1 MTTIKKIIT
10 YIKNYWYV
18 PFIVVAG
25 AVMFMLT
32 RNSDNLFFEL
42 FKKTLEQNRKDIQD
56 IENNNAKAK
65 QQKQDAQE
73 KTKKQIE
80 NIKKEYDKHKKQLE
94 KDKQDRVEEL
104 LKNNSDPEQ
113 LAKELAKVTGWK
125 YIPPQE

>member
-1 MTTIKKIIT
+1 MITIKKIIT

-25 AVMFMLT
+25 VVMFMLT

-42 FKKTLEQNRKDIQD
+42 FKKTLERNRKDIQD
-56 IENNNAKAK
+56 IENNNTKAK

-80 NIKKEYDKHKKQLE
+80 NIKKEYDKRKKQLE